1 MTIPALRSTNDAQIR
16 RLLTWYLGI
25 RLAVVVFFLG
35 GAIIYHLRSRFGMSP
50 LVPWLGVLVAVAT
63 LQTVLSALI
72 LPRVTKPQHFVHLQL
87 TWDLLFALAVI
98 YLTGGVE
105 SLYTFLF
112 ILVIVAA
119 SVFLPRPQ
127 LLVVASAAAI
137 LYGSLLD
144 LQYYRYLPMFGGQD
158 FPAGIRAAE
167 VFYAVF
173 IHVGAFFLTALLSGY
188 LAERVQRSEEA
199 REQREVD
206 YGDLEQLNRAIL
218 TNITSGLMVV
228 SPEGRIRSFNQAA
241 AKISGYRLEE
251 VYDHPVNRYFPSF
264 ALVDHS
270 PAFSLQRG
278 EARFRNRQGEEL
290 ILGYSAS
297 HVRDPQERD
306 LGLLVAFQD
315 LTEVKVLE
323 DQLRR
328 ADRLAAIGRLASG
341 LAHEIRNPLAS
352 ISGSVQLLRE
362 DSGIGEE
369 NRRLMGIVIREVDRL
384 NLLLSEFLNFARPS
398 PLQPESVDV
407 AGLFDE
413 LIELLRAGGQA
424 DKVGFERLYAATVT
438 MQVDRQ
444 KLRQA
449 IWDLLIN
456 AVDAVSAGGT
466 VRINANAVSG
476 EIVIEDSG
484 AGIAPEVRDRVFEPF
499 FTTKDRGTG
508 LGLANVYAN
517 IEAHRGRI
525 YVVPSELGGACFM
538 IELPEECRQKR

>member
-1 MTIPALRSTNDAQIR
+1 
-16 RLLTWYLGI
+16 
-25 RLAVVVFFLG
+25 
-35 GAIIYHLRSRFGMSP
+35 
-50 LVPWLGVLVAVAT
+50 
-63 LQTVLSALI
+63 
-72 LPRVTKPQHFVHLQL
+72 
-87 TWDLLFALAVI
+87 
-98 YLTGGVE
+98 
-105 SLYTFLF
+105 LF

-119 SVFLPRPQ
+119 SVFLPRQQ

-158 FPAGIRAAE
+158 FPDRLRAPE

-188 LAERVQRSEEA
+188 LADRVRRSEEA
-199 REQREVD
+199 RAQREVD

-218 TNITSGLMVV
+218 TNITSGLMLV

-241 AKISGYRLEE
+241 AKISGYRLEDVHNQSVDE
-251 VYDHPVNRYFPSF
+251 FFPTF
-264 ALVDHS
+264 TLVGQTTD
-270 PAFSLQRG
+270 FSLQRG
-278 EARFRNRQGEEL
+278 EARVKTRHGDEL

-297 HVRDPQERD
+297 HVRDPQGRD

-323 DQLRR
+323 EQLRR

-362 DSGIGEE
+362 DAGIGEE

-384 NLLLSEFLNFARPS
+384 NLLLSDFLNFARPS
-398 PLQPESVDV
+398 PLQAECVDV

-413 LIELLRAGGQA
+413 LIELLQAGGQA
-424 DKVGFERLYAATVT
+424 EQVIFEKRYTAVVT
-438 MQVDRQ
+438 MLVDRQ

-456 AVDAVSAGGT
+456 AVDAIPADGAIRISISA
-466 VRINANAVSG
+466 ASG

-484 AGIAPEVRDRVFEPF
+484 VGITPEVRDRVFEPF

-525 YVVPSELGGACFM
+525 YVVPSELGGACFI
-538 IELPEECRQKR
+538 IELPEECRQNC